1 MPQGLVNATATFMRL
16 MNLVL
21 SGLQFEQCVCYLD
34 DILIFADSLDSHFV
48 RLEEVLKR
56 LLQAGLK
63 IRPDKC
69 ELLQRKVRFLGY
81 VVQESGISVDPSKT
95 DVVKNWPVPRN
106 VSEVS
111 SFTGFCNY
119 YSRLLPQ
126 YTKTIQPLYD
136 LTKKNASFVWSDDC
150 QQAFDKLKCMLTES
164 PIVGFPKGSGE
175 FILDTDACDRS
186 IGAVVSQMQ
195 DGVEVVICYGSRT
208 LSKPEINY
216 TTTRKELL
224 AIIFF
229 MSYFKQY
236 LLGKKFLV
244 RTDHS
249 ALSYLQRAPNLMGQQ
264 ARWQEKLGDFSFDII
279 HRSGAKHGNADGCSR
294 IPCSEGSVTGPQVD
308 DLCAHVLD
316 LDEKEPEESEL
327 FIQGWDWGTL
337 QRTDPDLGDVYAA
350 FQLNPTERPNKKLIL
365 GWSDDGKILST
376 FWSSLCMRNGVLY
389 RDHSLSNGKI
399 LCQVVVPKS
408 LRNEVCR
415 LAHCGITGGHLGE
428 DRTREQLKRRCYFPG
443 WSPNF

>member
-1 MPQGLVNATATFMRL
+1 MSGSSWFSTIDLRSGYFQVALRPEDAHKTNFLSRRGSWSFKVMPKGLVNATATFMRL

-34 DILIFADSLDSHFV
+34 DILIFADSLDSHLE

-69 ELLQRKVRFLGY
+69 ELLQRKVRFLEY
-81 VVQESGISVDPSKT
+81 VIQESGISVDSSKT
-95 DVVKNWPVPRN
+95 DVVKKWPVPQN
-106 VSEVS
+106 VSEVR

-126 YTKTIQPLYD
+126 YSNTAQPLYD

-150 QQAFDKLKCMLTES
+150 QQAFDKLKCMLTEA
-164 PIVGFPKGSGE
+164 PIVGFPKESGE

-195 DGVEVVICYGSRT
+195 DGVETVICYGSRT
-208 LSKPEINY
+208 LSRSEMNY

-224 AIIFF
+224 AIVYF
-229 MSYFKQY
+229 MGYFKQY
-236 LLGKKFLV
+236 LLGRRFLL

-264 ARWQEKLGDFSFDII
+264 ARWQEKLGDFS
-279 HRSGAKHGNADGCSR
+279 
-294 IPCSEGSVTGPQVD
+294 
-308 DLCAHVLD
+308 
-316 LDEKEPEESEL
+316 
-327 FIQGWDWGTL
+327 
-337 QRTDPDLGDVYAA
+337 
-350 FQLNPTERPNKKLIL
+350 LIL
-365 GWSDDGKILST
+365 FT
-376 FWSSLCMRNGVLY
+376 AVVRNMGMQMVVRVFLVL
-389 RDHSLSNGKI
+389 RAVRL
-399 LCQVVVPKS
+399 V
-408 LRNEVCR
+408 LRLLISV
-415 LAHCGITGGHLGE
+415 LT
-428 DRTREQLKRRCYFPG
+428 
-443 WSPNF
+443 